1 MEDLKNT
8 INKTVDAIRKETKMK
23 PEIGIILGTGLGRLA
38 GSIKVETSIPYNKI
52 PDFPISTVESHK
64 GRLLFGTLGGKKV
77 VAMQGRFHYYEGYS
91 MQEVT
96 FPVRVLK
103 ALGCKIMVVSNAA
116 GGINPLFNRG
126 DVMLISDHIN
136 FFPEHPLRGK
146 NDDSI
151 GPRFP
156 DMLNIYDRDLLALAE
171 KVALEQ
177 RIPVRKGVY
186 LGLQGPCFETPAEYR
201 MIKILGADAVG
212 MSTVPEVIVARHC
225 GLKVIGMSIIT
236 DMGLPDIL
244 EPVSAAVVIKAAN
257 EAEPKL
263 AKLVEAIVSKLNKL
277 D

>member
-1 MEDLKNT
+1 MEDLKKA

-23 PEIGIILGTGLGRLA
+23 PEIGIILGTGLGKLA
-38 GSIKVETSIPYNKI
+38 GSIKVETSIPYGKI

-186 LGLQGPCFETPAEYR
+186 LGLQGPCFETSAEYR

-263 AKLVEAIVSKLNKL
+263 AKLVEAIIKEV
-277 D
+277 

>member
-1 MEDLKNT
+1 MEDLKNK
-8 INKTVDAIRKETKMK
+8 INKTVAAIRKETRMK

-52 PDFPISTVESHK
+52 PDFPVSTVESHK

-116 GGINPLFNRG
+116 GGINSLFNRG

-136 FFPEHPLRGK
+136 FFSEHPLRGK

-263 AKLVEAIVSKLNKL
+263 AKLVEAIIKGV
-277 D
+277 